1 MRTIATGILQKEYT
15 LVSEHTVA
23 AVWFNNHNKHHSLH
37 AMQHFE
43 PGEKITAFSA
53 AAVLCNPTYLTIQ
66 VGLNR
71 HITLFPGYLQYT
83 NHSCDPNVFFDTTA
97 MQLTC
102 LQLIEPGDEMRF
114 FYPGTEW
121 EMSQPFVCNCGSNH
135 CLQLINGASGLSAE
149 TLARYKLTDFIR
161 HQLRTLQSKG

>member
-1 MRTIATGILQKEYT
+1 MRTTASGILHQEYT

-23 AVWFNNHNKHHSLH
+23 AVWFNINNKHHSLH
-37 AMQHFE
+37 AMRHFA
-43 PGEKITAFSA
+43 PGERITAFSA
-53 AAVLCNPTYLTIQ
+53 AAVLSNPTYLTIQ

-71 HITLFPGYLQYT
+71 HITLLPEYLQYT

-102 LQLIEPGDEMRF
+102 LQPIQPGDEMRF

-121 EMSQPFVCNCGSNH
+121 EMAQPFVCNCGSDH
-135 CLQLINGASGLSAE
+135 CLQLINGASGLSAD
-149 TLARYKLTDFIR
+149 TLAAYRLTDFICQ
-161 HQLRTLQSKG
+161 QLRTRQNKG